1 MKRSE
6 INAAIRW
13 AMDMLQSR
21 GVRLPALAYWSPE
34 ELHARRHDIGA
45 VRRLAL
51 GWDVTDFGSGDFA
64 NIGAVLYTVRNGL
77 IDDSSIGVPYCEK
90 YIVMRDGQRMPSHY
104 HAFKTEDIINRF
116 GGSLAIRLWNVVPG
130 TIRLLDTDVIVD
142 MDGFRRSIPAGEEIY
157 VQSGESVTLAP
168 NVAHQISSKKGS
180 GYLIL
185 GEVSRVNNDNTDN
198 FFLDGAPRF
207 TKVEDDEPPI
217 HLLCNEY
224 PPV

>member
-13 AMDMLQSR
+13 VMDTLKSR

-34 ELHARRHDIGA
+34 EIRARRRDIDV

-77 IDDSSIGVPYCEK
+77 VDDGSVGVPYCEK

-116 GGSLAIRLWNVVPG
+116 GGRLAIRLWNAIPG
-130 TIRLLDTDVIVD
+130 TVRTLDTEVVVD

-157 VQSGESVTLAP
+157 VLPGESITLAP
-168 NVAHQISSKKGS
+168 NVAHQIASEKGS
-180 GYLIL
+180 GDVIL
-185 GEVSRVNNDNTDN
+185 GEVSKINNDNTDN

-207 TKVEDDEPPI
+207 TKVEEDEPPI

-224 PPV
+224 PHV